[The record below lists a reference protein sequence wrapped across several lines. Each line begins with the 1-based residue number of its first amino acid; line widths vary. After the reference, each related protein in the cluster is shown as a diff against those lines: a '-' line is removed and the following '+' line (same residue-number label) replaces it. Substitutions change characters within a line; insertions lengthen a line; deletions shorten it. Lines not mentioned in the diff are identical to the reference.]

1 MKNRIYIS
9 LPISGRDIEDVES
22 AIKSAA
28 AQIEKHGFKAVS
40 PLEVSPDPESSYAV
54 HIGRG
59 ITELLECDAALV
71 LSGWVESKGCA
82 LEMEAARIYDK
93 KILTNYGML
102 DYYAKEVE
110 DERHPKS

>member
-9 LPISGRDIEDVES
+9 LPISGRDMEDVES

-59 ITELLECDAALV
+59 ITALLECDAVPCPARMGGIQRMRTRNGSRTYLRQEDTYELWNV
-71 LSGWVESKGCA
+71 GLLRKGGG
-82 LEMEAARIYDK
+82 K
-93 KILTNYGML
+93 
-102 DYYAKEVE
+102 
-110 DERHPKS
+110 

>member
-9 LPISGRDIEDVES
+9 LPISGRDMEDVES

-54 HIGRG
+54 HIGAASPHCLNAMRSLSCQDG
-59 ITELLECDAALV
+59 WNPKDVTSKWKPHVFTEKRYL
-71 LSGWVESKGCA
+71 
-82 LEMEAARIYDK
+82 
-93 KILTNYGML
+93 
-102 DYYAKEVE
+102 
-110 DERHPKS
+110 

>member
-1 MKNRIYIS
+1 M
-9 LPISGRDIEDVES
+9 EDVES

-59 ITELLECDAALV
+59 ITALLECDAVLV
-71 LSGWVESKGCA
+71 LPGWVESKDVTSKWKPHVFTEKRY
-82 LEMEAARIYDK
+82 L
-93 KILTNYGML
+93 
-102 DYYAKEVE
+102 
-110 DERHPKS
+110 

>member
-59 ITELLECDAALV
+59 ITALLECDAVLV
-71 LSGWVESKGCA
+71 LPGWVESKGCN
-82 LEMEAARIYDK
+82 LEMEAARIYGK
-93 KILTNYGML
+93 KILVNYEML
-102 DYYAKEVE
+102 GHYAKEVE